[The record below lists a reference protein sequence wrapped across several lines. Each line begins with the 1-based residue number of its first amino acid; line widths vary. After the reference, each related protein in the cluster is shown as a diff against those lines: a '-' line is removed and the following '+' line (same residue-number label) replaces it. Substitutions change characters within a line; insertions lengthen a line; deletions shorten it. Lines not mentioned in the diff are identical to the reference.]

1 MGSVRKKK
9 EKQKDFQKAKLKVGK
24 TKLKPTNHTDTSFVA
39 KTISLPS
46 QSIVNKTS
54 TTSTAE
60 FEADLI
66 KRLSLTKHHANQTRK
81 ETLIYIEQHLPNE
94 PTLYKQILTAVVPLI
109 IDQSRSVREALISLL
124 TAASEKQSNLM
135 ELHARSVILYI
146 HSAMTHINSD
156 IRNDSVKFL
165 DILIKYGKDAV
176 IRSAWVKTL
185 KAYFSLLSWTLNDS
199 KQSVSLAITT
209 SSVTKTSSKSKGVIL
224 DSFVKFIKAGVQDE
238 QLDPS
243 EVNITIH
250 HLTGKYLIPSTPQP
264 FAQLKL
270 FQRETLADDSTTK
283 NKNTVDTTI
292 DLNTVSCEDS
302 QTRTK
307 VLVEFF
313 IPQIIKHSKEVVKE
327 GGEQGKAARS
337 LEKLCDAILVK
348 VKEEEEAAR
357 D

>member
-24 TKLKPTNHTDTSFVA
+24 TKAKPSNHTDTSFVA
-39 KTISLPS
+39 KAISLPN
-46 QSIVNKTS
+46 QSIGGARNVD
-54 TTSTAE
+54 AE
-60 FEADLI
+60 IDLI

-81 ETLIYIEQHLPNE
+81 ETLIYIEQHLPSE

-109 IDQSRSVREALISLL
+109 IDQSRSVREALVSLL
-124 TAASEKQSNLM
+124 LKAADIQPNLM

-146 HSAMTHINSD
+146 HSAMTHISSD

-165 DILIKYGKDAV
+165 DILIKHGRDSLV
-176 IRSAWVKTL
+176 RSAWVKTL
-185 KAYFSLLSWTLNDS
+185 KAYFSILAWTLNES

-209 SSVTKTSSKSKGVIL
+209 SSVTKTSSKSKAGIL
-224 DSFVKFIKAGVQDE
+224 DSFVKFIKAGVEDE
-238 QLDPS
+238 QLDP
-243 EVNITIH
+243 EQIKITVH

-270 FQRETLADDSTTK
+270 FHRPEATTK
-283 NKNTVDTTI
+283 NKNTTDQTI
-292 DLNTVSCEDS
+292 DLNTISCEDS
-302 QTRTK
+302 KTRTK

-313 IPQIIKHSKEVVKE
+313 VPQIKKHVGNVIKE

-337 LEKLCDAILVK
+337 LEKLCENVLEK
-348 VKEEEEAAR
+348 VRKQEEEDAE
-357 D
+357 